1 MNDPRSTHPWWN
13 RRDFFK
19 TGAALAAGAYGLG
32 WRAGHADEIPQ
43 EFDGSKFQLKAPEPN
58 PKSGGWHHDAAAAF
72 RRAPVGNGQQ
82 YRQGP

>member
-58 PKSGGWHHDAAAAF
+58 PKSGANAF
-72 RRAPVGNGQQ
+72 RGRGRVTELPATPN
-82 YRQGP
+82 R